1 MKTLLTALAIV
12 TFSLMS
18 QTAFAEE
25 PKTKQVCSDVKGKDG
40 KVVKNKDGSNKQTCR
55 TVKIH
60 KKYEGTVVPAK
71 PPAKPAAKPAEKK

>member
-18 QTAFAEE
+18 QPAFAEA
-25 PKTKQVCSDVKGKDG
+25 PKNKQVCSDVKGKDG
-40 KVVKNKDGSNKQTCR
+40 KVVKNKDGSDKQTCR

-60 KKYEGTVVPAK
+60 KKYEGTEVPAK